1 LFCGTTLYHLH
12 ISGQIMPQDLREIV
26 VRVGQKRVTPIHTD
40 HPELFGKFI
49 SQQNEGVTQATY
61 GVPIDVS

>member
-1 LFCGTTLYHLH
+1 
-12 ISGQIMPQDLREIV
+12 MPQDLREIV
-26 VRVGQKRVTPIHTD
+26 VRVGQKRVTPVNTD
-40 HPELFGKFI
+40 QPELFGKFI